1 MYRHRSRKREAI
13 ESIERALEN
22 AKKYH
27 MRHTEDNKHSDRP
40 DPPVQHDTTHNDP
53 VSTTSIPSIQLGLTY
68 RSIRIG
74 SYKVLKSKEMV
85 RFFFDYGTFCD
96 RFYSYF
102 RCILLK
108 TLSV

>member
-1 MYRHRSRKREAI
+1 MYRNRKRKHI
-13 ESIERALEN
+13 LETLEKLDRQI
-22 AKKYH
+22 KKEQLEIKNH
-27 MRHTEDNKHSDRP
+27 PS
-40 DPPVQHDTTHNDP
+40 PPNQHDTTHNDP
-53 VSTTSIPSIQLGLTY
+53 VSTTSTPSIQLGLTY

>member
-1 MYRHRSRKREAI
+1 MYRNRKRKHWNGTMET
-13 ESIERALEN
+13 LEKLDRDI
-22 AKKYH
+22 KKEQ
-27 MRHTEDNKHSDRP
+27 TEIKNHPGRP
-40 DPPVQHDTTHNDP
+40 DTPIQHGTTHNET
-53 VSTTSIPSIQLGLTY
+53 VSTTSTPSIQLGLTY

>member
-85 RFFFDYGTFCD
+85 SFSMIIIAELIYDH
-96 RFYSYF
+96 SYF

-108 TLSV
+108 TLFV